1 EIHFSDLLDFTES
14 YTYAEENAKW
24 VKKEP
29 LNAMYL
35 SYSKSRKLWDDVLKE
50 KGFVREA
57 KKYCWKTEYEDDDKG
72 ETEILWFPVG
82 YNDSV
87 FKTVFKSP
95 DLPDLVVPAVGLKG
109 FSVVE
114 DAFGQGNDGLAVSYD
129 ESPSMGGPYA
139 NVYKRIYDGPAVHSL
154 NGSVIADGTD
164 WELAYTI
171 INDPKTGSSRWVK
184 LTEDNTDYV
193 EGKIEVL
200 STWIDVNRYRVVG
213 REGVEQKLTLI
224 NLSDEGYDV
233 YLDGRYVGRVSSQW
247 TKRLS
252 LSWGEIGKNVRN
264 DVPKALLPSFEILK
278 GALLDDGDNVEYLSG
293 FCGEDLELW
302 LVQNGE
308 NARVRFD
315 IAGESY
321 TGKAAPMMSMA
332 ECFRDED
339 ATVCSNE
346 LPPFVGEGSGSACNL
361 VLTAS
366 QAADLLKGVVFGRDA
381 AVRSAEIIAVSRLGK
396 NWMVEFDVNGGSL
409 YDAIYTPEG
418 KLLDAVYLGFVP
430 SDGEASVDDNM
441 KPGEYSRVKRT
452 GPREISL
459 VVFRSVKDDYGWNTY
474 HHQFRYKMTDEAF
487 LLERCEWNFPESANP
502 YKWAYID
509 PFGFLCR
516 FPASCTPWRLLD
528 KLGSRVDG
536 ENAEGFREDSM
547 CSLYRRNPAAFFER
561 ALADHRYGREA
572 ESAVLRF
579 LTNDSEM
586 ALEPGELQR
595 DLDALPNRTTAF
607 RVMRYLQ
614 SEVEK

>member
-1 EIHFSDLLDFTES
+1 ME
-14 YTYAEENAKW
+14 Y
-24 VKKEP
+24 
-29 LNAMYL
+29 
-35 SYSKSRKLWDDVLKE
+35 YS
-50 KGFVREA
+50 
-57 KKYCWKTEYEDDDKG
+57 
-72 ETEILWFPVG
+72 
-82 YNDSV
+82 
-87 FKTVFKSP
+87 
-95 DLPDLVVPAVGLKG
+95 
-109 FSVVE
+109 
-114 DAFGQGNDGLAVSYD
+114 
-129 ESPSMGGPYA
+129 
-139 NVYKRIYDGPAVHSL
+139 
-154 NGSVIADGTD
+154 GS
-164 WELAYTI
+164 
-171 INDPKTGSSRWVK
+171 
-184 LTEDNTDYV
+184 
-193 EGKIEVL
+193 
-200 STWIDVNRYRVVG
+200 
-213 REGVEQKLTLI
+213 
-224 NLSDEGYDV
+224 
-233 YLDGRYVGRVSSQW
+233 
-247 TKRLS
+247 
-252 LSWGEIGKNVRN
+252 
-264 DVPKALLPSFEILK
+264 
-278 GALLDDGDNVEYLSG
+278 
-293 FCGEDLELW
+293 CGEDIELW

-366 QAADLLKGVVFGRDA
+366 QAAGLLKGVVFGRDA

-396 NWMVEFDVNGGSL
+396 NWMVEFDVNDGSL

-430 SDGEASVDDNM
+430 SDGEASDDGDDM
-441 KPGEYSRVKRT
+441 MPREYSRVKRT

-459 VVFRSVKDDYGWNTY
+459 VVFRSVKDNYGWNTY

-516 FPASCTPWRLLD
+516 FPASCTPWPLLD

-536 ENAEGFREDSM
+536 ENAEGFWEDSM

-579 LTNDSEM
+579 LTCDSEHV
-586 ALEPGELQR
+586 LEPGELQR
-595 DLDALPNRTTAF
+595 DLDALPNRTTAL
-607 RVMRYLQ
+607 RVMRCLQ